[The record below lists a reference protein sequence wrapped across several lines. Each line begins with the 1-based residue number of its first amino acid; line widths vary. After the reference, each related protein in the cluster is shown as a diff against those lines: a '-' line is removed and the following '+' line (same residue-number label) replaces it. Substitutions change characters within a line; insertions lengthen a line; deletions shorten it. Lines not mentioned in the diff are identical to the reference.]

1 MAITYESQT
10 AVSFPV
16 LHDMTGF
23 QFYPVA
29 VTTSATYPDGALTTI
44 GATATRPFGVIQDV
58 PDTAGEMAAVVIS
71 GPTKLVVYAGTINCN
86 DSLGVNTDKVATATT
101 TDNQWLIGRALEST
115 TDAGANEIISAFVD
129 VTRY

>member
-1 MAITYESQT
+1 MAITYQAES
-10 AVSFPV
+10 AISFPV

-44 GATATRPFGVIQDV
+44 GATTTKPFGVIQDV
-58 PDTAGEMAAVVIS
+58 PDTAGQFAAVVIS

-86 DSLGVNTDKVATATT
+86 DSLGVSANGVGEATT
-101 TDNQWLIGRALEST
+101 TDNRWSIGRALEST
-115 TDAGANEIISAFVD
+115 TDGGANEIISATVA